1 MGSLSPGETHQ
12 QESSITNPFNSL
24 DIGQVLSL
32 IVVCCS
38 GLFNTLLRGRWGLL
52 EEAELPVSAFLFLLG
67 HTHNLLRCVLH
78 AVFAQQVQPRPGRN
92 VTWPSP
98 PTRGNQR
105 AAKMKRQAWM
115 IRDSFV
121 FITIHG

>member
-1 MGSLSPGETHQ
+1 M
-12 QESSITNPFNSL
+12 
-24 DIGQVLSL
+24 
-32 IVVCCS
+32 
-38 GLFNTLLRGRWGLL
+38 LRGRWGLL

-98 PTRGNQR
+98 PTRGNPATQP
-105 AAKMKRQAWM
+105 A
-115 IRDSFV
+115 S
-121 FITIHG
+121 ITKPEVQSPQ